1 MQLRRSSYLE
11 ERDISESAE
20 LISSVLKENVSELK
34 PEITDFQTYLSVNK
48 KVNDTNFWNSY
59 YLQSVLLW
67 NECQ

>member
-59 YLQSVLLW
+59 YLQSVLL
-67 NECQ
+67 